1 MPHKKPQLRSRMARL
16 RRCPCIFFIYLMK
29 RDARALILSQ
39 ARSVASVSSLAR
51 FRVALRSS
59 SFIAALSMYHGRLAG
74 SAVCPPG
81 AAACRTARPAGA
93 AACRAAGIAGADFAA
108 VGRAA
113 WFARAAGASARISA
127 STAGVAGNSPRIIA
141 ARLAPLVASIV
152 NSGPTGGGL
161 GPLKRRCSAIS
172 RARSLPSSGARFGR
186 SLSSEAPRRAAS
198 LTCSAS
204 SSRSFCSVRRAARLA
219 VMCSI
224 VAALLEL
231 LRSSCSART
240 PASLRA

>member
-1 MPHKKPQLRSRMARL
+1 M
-16 RRCPCIFFIYLMK
+16 
-29 RDARALILSQ
+29 
-39 ARSVASVSSLAR
+39 
-51 FRVALRSS
+51 
-59 SFIAALSMYHGRLAG
+59 
-74 SAVCPPG
+74 
-81 AAACRTARPAGA
+81 
-93 AACRAAGIAGADFAA
+93 CRAAGIAGADFAA

-231 LRSSCSART
+231 LRSSCSARAAPLELLRSNPSISSCMNPCICLCST
-240 PASLRA
+240 SRLSAAVCSSRSLCRWR